1 VSRRGDIDR
10 PEAEPGQPP
19 PLTVPL
25 PPLLPELVPLP
36 PELVPLPLE
45 GVGRG
50 VGALTTGRGAGAGV
64 TGAGAGAGAGT
75 LCDGEPEPVEP
86 LELAWDTGA
95 LVDTVTTGWG
105 AAAGLACTTGF
116 AWATRTARGFG
127 LTLSAGTGWAALTL
141 TTIGLAA
148 ITRLDRASAVLPVV
162 PLRVVTPAAKATAKA
177 TTSSPAT
184 SHNRRRRTFGA
195 PRAMPSALAA
205 PDDPIPSTE
214 GFSLIAEPVPTL
226 APNYRIQ
233 LASDMIII
241 RGRGC
246 LRKAWAEDSSARH
259 AGRPRIRY
267 PLRVQGVGWL
277 CD

>member
-10 PEAEPGQPP
+10 PETEPGQPP

-36 PELVPLPLE
+36 PELVPLLLD
-45 GVGRG
+45 GAGRG
-50 VGALTTGRGAGAGV
+50 AGALTTGRGAGAGV
-64 TGAGAGAGAGT
+64 TGAGVGAGAGT
-75 LCDGEPEPVEP
+75 LCDGALEPVEP
-86 LELAWDTGA
+86 LGLAWDAGA
-95 LVDTVTTGWG
+95 LVDTATTGWG
-105 AAAGLACTTGF
+105 LVAGLACTTGF
-116 AWATRTARGFG
+116 AWATRTARRFG

-148 ITRLDRASAVLPVV
+148 ITRLDRARAVLPVV

-184 SHNRRRRTFGA
+184 SHSRRLRTFRT
-195 PRAMPSALAA
+195 PPSALAA
-205 PDDPIPSTE
+205 PDGPIPSTE
-214 GFSLIAEPVPTL
+214 GFSLIAEPIPTL

-233 LASDMIII
+233 HASDMVII
-241 RGRGC
+241 RGRRR
-246 LRKAWAEDSSARH
+246 LRKARAEDSCPRH
-259 AGRPRIRY
+259 AGPPRIRY
-267 PLRVQGVGWL
+267 SLRVQGVGWL